1 MTQKSTGQADPP
13 SNKQPLKDL
22 AFFASPPHD
31 CGYLPDRSSVTLFAD
46 PEAAMD
52 MELYSVLLQH
62 GFRRSGAHVYRPHCP
77 TCRACIAARIPVE
90 QFQPNRSQK
99 RCLRSNKSSDTEIK
113 ARVTKPAFRE
123 EHFALYRKYMAARHT
138 GGGMDDPSEDKYM
151 EFLTSAWA
159 NTEFVEFK
167 LKKQLVAVA
176 VMDVLPHGL
185 SSVYTFFDPERP
197 NLSLGRF
204 ALLWQISEAQR
215 RHLPH
220 LYMGYWIKDCQK
232 MLYKQEYRPIEL
244 YLENRWRIFDRQ
256 QELAAT
262 PKPQS

>member
-1 MTQKSTGQADPP
+1 MNQKSTGQTDPHP
-13 SNKQPLKDL
+13 PKQSIEDL
-22 AFFASPPHD
+22 AFFASPAHD

-52 MELYSVLLQH
+52 MELYGILLEN

-90 QFQPNRSQK
+90 QFLPNRSQK
-99 RCLRSNKSSDTEIK
+99 RCLRKNTDIT
-113 ARVTKPAFRE
+113 ANVTRPAFVE

-138 GGGMDDPSEDKYM
+138 GGGMDDPSEKKYM

-159 NTEFVEFK
+159 DTEFVEFRFNGD
-167 LKKQLVAVA
+167 LMAVA
-176 VMDVLPHGL
+176 IMDVLPHGL
-185 SSVYTFFDPERP
+185 SSVYTFFDPNHGE
-197 NLSLGRF
+197 LSLGRF
-204 ALLWQISEAQR
+204 ALLWQINEAQR

-220 LYMGYWIKDCQK
+220 LYLGYWIKNCQK

-244 YLENRWRIFDRQ
+244 YQENRWLCFNRE
-256 QELAAT
+256 QELVATAA
-262 PKPQS
+262 P

>member
-1 MTQKSTGQADPP
+1 MNQSNSGQPDPHP
-13 SNKQPLKDL
+13 KKQPLKDL
-22 AFFASPPHD
+22 AFFASPAHD

-52 MELYSVLLQH
+52 TDMYGVLLEH

-77 TCRACIAARIPVE
+77 TCRACQAARLPVE

-99 RCLRSNKSSDTEIK
+99 RCSRKNTEIK
-113 ARVTKPAFRE
+113 ANVAKPAFHE

-151 EFLTSAWA
+151 EFLASTWA
-159 NTEFVEFK
+159 DTEFVEFRFNE
-167 LKKQLVAVA
+167 QLVAVA

-185 SSVYTFFDPERP
+185 SSVYTFFDPDQAG
-197 NLSLGRF
+197 LSLGRF

-215 RHLPH
+215 RRLPH
-220 LYMGYWIKDCQK
+220 LYLGYWIKNCQK

-244 YLENRWRIFDRQ
+244 YLENRWHIFDREK
-256 QELAAT
+256 ELAASSA
-262 PKPQS
+262 P

>member
-1 MTQKSTGQADPP
+1 MSKGNTGTTDPHQK
-13 SNKQPLKDL
+13 KEPLKDL
-22 AFFASPPHD
+22 AFFATPPHD

-46 PEAAMD
+46 PEAPMD
-52 MELYSVLLQH
+52 MELYGALLEH

-77 TCRACIAARIPVE
+77 ACKSCIAARIPVE

-99 RCLRSNKSSDTEIK
+99 RCLRRNQSPDSEIQTH
-113 ARVTKPAFRE
+113 ATKPAFHE

-151 EFLTSAWA
+151 EFLTSNWS
-159 NTEFVEFK
+159 NTEFVEFR

-176 VMDVLPHGL
+176 AMDVLPHGL
-185 SSVYTFFDPERP
+185 SSVYTFFDPDQAA
-197 NLSLGRF
+197 LSLGRF
-204 ALLWQISEAQR
+204 ALIWQINEAQR

-220 LYMGYWIKDCQK
+220 LYLGYWIQDCQK

-244 YLENRWRIFDRQ
+244 YLENRWHSFDRQ
-256 QELAAT
+256 QELVTTAA
-262 PKPQS
+262 P